1 MILTICV
8 IVVGVVNLL
17 LLLTLASF
25 LFRLGGVVRDIQGTV
40 DLMSRTYVVDDED
53 VVATWVARQGMTRQA
68 LHVSSDVLIWKPL
81 LEGPVPPRSVGQYSL
96 AVGSRVCGWVRQQ
109 CGV

>member
-1 MILTICV
+1 MLIIP
-8 IVVGVVNLL
+8 
-17 LLLTLASF
+17 
-25 LFRLGGVVRDIQGTV
+25 RLDEERLVWGDVVRPEDVFVCTHERALSISSV
-40 DLMSRTYVVDDED
+40 AVVDDED